1 MSRYF
6 VIALAF
12 GAAVYRATQG
22 AWIETI
28 GLVGLGAG
36 LVALK
41 VSAARPALRP
51 FAYLAFLVAALAV
64 GAMLYRYASSVT

>member
-28 GLVGLGAG
+28 GLAGLGTG
-36 LVALK
+36 LVAMKL
-41 VSAARPALRP
+41 SAARPALRP
-51 FAYLAFLVAALAV
+51 FVYLAFLVTALAV
-64 GAMLYRYASSVT
+64 GAMLYRYASSAS